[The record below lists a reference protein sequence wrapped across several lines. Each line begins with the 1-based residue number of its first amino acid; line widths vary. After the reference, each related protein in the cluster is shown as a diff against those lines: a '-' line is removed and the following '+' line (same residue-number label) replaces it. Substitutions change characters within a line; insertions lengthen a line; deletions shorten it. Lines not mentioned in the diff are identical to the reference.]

1 MSGRNCLHMLANQT
15 SIQMM
20 SFVVETS
27 DRKLIVIDGGKPGDA
42 RHLLDTLRRL
52 SGKEKPF
59 VDAWFLTHNHIDH
72 TGALITLIKEQ
83 PDAFEVG
90 AYYYNFPSDQFLT
103 RYEPGTIGEYEEFRS
118 VKSVIAPKSEM
129 ITQGDVYQFGE
140 ARFEILYTTDPA
152 FTENVVNNSSSVL
165 RMTLGG
171 KTVLFLGDLGIE
183 GGEKL
188 LAMHGDALKSDY
200 VQMAHHGQNGVTR
213 PVYEAA
219 APSACLW
226 CAPDWLWD
234 NNAGKGYNTHTWQ
247 TVIVRGWMEEMGVK
261 THYVIKDGDHE
272 IELG

>member
-1 MSGRNCLHMLANQT
+1 
-15 SIQMM
+15 
-20 SFVVETS
+20 
-27 DRKLIVIDGGKPGDA
+27 
-42 RHLLDTLRRL
+42 
-52 SGKEKPF
+52 
-59 VDAWFLTHNHIDH
+59 
-72 TGALITLIKEQ
+72 
-83 PDAFEVG
+83 
-90 AYYYNFPSDQFLT
+90 
-103 RYEPGTIGEYEEFRS
+103 
-118 VKSVIAPKSEM
+118 
-129 ITQGDVYQFGE
+129 
-140 ARFEILYTTDPA
+140 
-152 FTENVVNNSSSVL
+152 
-165 RMTLGG
+165 MTLGG